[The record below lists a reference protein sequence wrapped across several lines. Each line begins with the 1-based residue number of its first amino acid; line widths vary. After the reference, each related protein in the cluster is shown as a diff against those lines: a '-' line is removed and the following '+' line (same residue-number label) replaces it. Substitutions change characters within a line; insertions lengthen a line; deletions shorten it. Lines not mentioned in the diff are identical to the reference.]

1 MNDIP
6 ITQNPL
12 PPGVKASPSAAGPAA
27 PALTDSPA
35 VLGPGHPAPPSDLPA
50 SDSAAGYLFPPEP
63 SPSGPAKIWE
73 VRGVELWRGDCR
85 EILPGLAPKSVSAW
99 VTDPPYGQVVSEE
112 WDRLNSGA
120 LLSLLR
126 EVSAAVVPL
135 MRDQGTA
142 ALFCW
147 PSAAGEIRGELCKR
161 FLFLGDVVWCKRAP
175 GGRHNTFAAKASTDQ
190 TRAPFPESE
199 RILFFEGPG
208 KIRNGY
214 ADKSAELWAE
224 IMEPLRAY
232 FARAREA
239 SGMSG
244 DEIRDRMAELT
255 GRRYVFER
263 HAFSYSQWE
272 LPTAEQYAAA
282 QQVLKSLSRPYE
294 DLRRQYEDLRRPWR
308 PCRKTLTD
316 IWFYT
321 PIMPGDPSRVHPCQ
335 KPIDLMADLV
345 TTVTRPGDLIL
356 DTFAG
361 SGMTG
366 AAALLTGRRAVLI
379 ERDDKIAAT
388 AAEVLDRYSALPVQ
402 SQYKARDAAAD
413 RGALL

>member
-6 ITQNPL
+6 IAKNPL

-35 VLGPGHPAPPSDLPA
+35 VQGPVHPAPPSDF
-50 SDSAAGYLFPPEP
+50 SAPDLFPADPV
-63 SPSGPAKIWE
+63 PSGPAKIWE
-73 VRGVELWRGDCR
+73 GRGVELWRGDCR
-85 EILPGLAPKSVSAW
+85 GILPGLAAKSVSAW

-190 TRAPFPESE
+190 QRAPFPESE
-199 RILFFEGPG
+199 RILFFEDPG
-208 KIRNGY
+208 KIRDGY
-214 ADKSAELWAE
+214 ADKSAELWSE

-239 SGMSG
+239 SGLSG

-263 HAFSYSQWE
+263 HAFSTSQWK

-294 DLRRQYEDLRRPWR
+294 ELRRQYEELRRPWR

-316 IWFYT
+316 VWFYP
-321 PIMPGDPSRVHPCQ
+321 PIPAGSPERVHPCQ
-335 KPIDLMADLV
+335 KPIDLMADLIL
-345 TTVTRPGDLIL
+345 TVTRPGDLIL

-361 SGMTG
+361 SGSTG

-379 ERDDKIAAT
+379 ERDPRIAAT
-388 AAEVLDRYSALPVQ
+388 AAEVLDRYSSLPVQ
-402 SQYKARDAAAD
+402 SQYKARDAAAE